1 MMSDPALDFVRHEKN
16 FQDSKR
22 PGCPL
27 CAGDVERIPRRPL
40 DFFKGLFSPLRRYRC
55 LSMECGWV
63 GNLREKEDR
72 HPEKPDLLKEKEYNA
87 DSPSPLAQLLTKT
100 SSETND
106 HPSTVLLVEDDPEDA
121 RLIREALGN
130 QEDSLYRIEW
140 VTGLSSALKR
150 LAEKKIDV
158 ILLDL
163 TLPDGDGINAFDL
176 VFKAAPNAL
185 ILVLS
190 SANDKENA
198 RLAVRCGAHDYLEK
212 NHVDAHWLPRAL
224 RYVLEA
230 KSADEAVRKTASLFR
245 AMSDASP
252 LGIFVSD
259 EKGHCVYTNASY
271 QKISGLTFER
281 AMGTNWSLTIH
292 PEDRQRVLSEWH
304 EAAREQRPFQAEVR
318 FLREDKSIVWTR
330 LNSAPMQ
337 DEQRSYG
344 HVQTIE
350 DITDRKMAESV
361 LQVAEESLFEEKERA
376 QVTLNSIGD
385 AVLTTGLLGNVTY
398 LNLVAETLT
407 GWSQKDALGRHLS
420 EVFKIIDGTT
430 RQIASDPVQRAIE
443 QGRTVELDSN
453 CVLIRRDGSESSIE
467 DSTSPIHNR
476 EGEISGAVI
485 VFHDS
490 SESRSLTL
498 KMSHLAQYDFLTGLP
513 NRVLMEERLSQA
525 IQFAHRYQKQ
535 VALLFLDLDYF
546 KNINDSLGHSV
557 GDQLLQSVSKR
568 LTGCVRTTD
577 TICRQGG
584 DEFVILL
591 SEVEHTQDV
600 VLVAEKLLYAFST
613 PHFIGRHELH
623 VTLSIGISIY
633 PDNGVDTDT
642 IMQNADTAMY
652 HAKSNGRNSYQFF
665 RPDMNIRA
673 VHRLFIE
680 SSLRRALNH
689 GEFLLHYQPK
699 IDLVSGIMTGTE
711 ALIRWQDRDSGL
723 IYPGEFVSI
732 AEECGLIV
740 PIGQWVMREACEQ
753 HQKWL
758 KAGLHPVPVAVNI
771 SAMEFR
777 QKSFVESVALILK
790 ETGLPPGYLE
800 LEMTE
805 SILMYDAEDSALVLK
820 ALKTMGIEL
829 SIDDFGTGYS
839 SLSYLRRFPIDTL
852 KIDQSF
858 ILDIPTDK
866 DSSTIVSA
874 VIGMG
879 RNLHLRVTAE
889 GVETQEQ
896 LAFLRAH
903 QCDEGQGF
911 LFSHPLIN
919 GDLEKLLSN

>member
-1 MMSDPALDFVRHEKN
+1 MKKPALDLVHHEKN

-22 PGCPL
+22 LECPR
-27 CAGDVERIPRRPL
+27 CTGDLERIPRRLL
-40 DFFKGLFSPLRRYRC
+40 DFFKGLFMPLRRYRC
-55 LSMECGWV
+55 LSMECCWV
-63 GNLREKEDR
+63 GNLSAKEDL
-72 HPEKPDLLKEKEYNA
+72 HSEKQNLFKEKEFKP
-87 DSPSPLAQLLTKT
+87 DSPFPPSLFLTKAST
-100 SSETND
+100 AMN
-106 HPSTVLLVEDDPEDA
+106 HQPSTVLLVEDDPEDA
-121 RLIREALGN
+121 RLIQEALGN
-130 QEDSLYRIEW
+130 QESSLFHIEW

-163 TLPDGDGINAFDL
+163 TLTDGDGINAFDL

-190 SANDKENA
+190 PANDKANA
-198 RLAVRCGAHDYLEK
+198 RLAVQSGAHDYLEK
-212 NHVDAHWLPRAL
+212 NHVDAHWLPRTL
-224 RYVLEA
+224 RYILEA
-230 KSADEAVRKTASLFR
+230 RSADEARRKSASLFR

-259 EKGHCVYTNASY
+259 EEGHCVYTNTSY

-281 AMGTNWSLTIH
+281 AIGTNWSLMIH
-292 PEDRQRVLSEWH
+292 PDDRQRVLSEWYK
-304 EAAREQRPFQAEVR
+304 AAREQLPFQAEVR

-337 DEQRSYG
+337 DGQRSYG

-350 DITDRKMAESV
+350 DITDRKKAESV
-361 LQVAEESLFEEKERA
+361 MQVAEESLFEEKERA

-385 AVLTTGLLGNVTY
+385 AVVTTGLQGNVTY
-398 LNLVAETLT
+398 LNLVAETMT

-420 EVFKIIDGTT
+420 EVFKIIDATT

-453 CVLIRRDGSESSIE
+453 CVLIRRDGSEFFIE

-476 EGEISGAVI
+476 EGRISGAVI
-485 VFHDS
+485 VFHDIS
-490 SESRSLTL
+490 KLRSLTL
-498 KMSHLAQYDFLTGLP
+498 KMAHLAQHDFLTGLP
-513 NRVLMEERLSQA
+513 NRALMTERLSQA
-525 IQFAHRYQKQ
+525 IRFAHRHQKQ

-568 LTGCVRTTD
+568 LIGCVRTTD
-577 TICRQGG
+577 TVCRQGG

-591 SEVEHTQDV
+591 SEIEHTQDV

-613 PHFIGRHELH
+613 PHFIGSHALH

-633 PDNGVDTDT
+633 PDNGIDTDT

-665 RPDMNIRA
+665 KPDMNIRA

-723 IYPGEFVSI
+723 IYPGQFVSI
-732 AEECGLIV
+732 AEECGLIL

-758 KAGLHPVPVAVNI
+758 KSGLHPVPVAVNI

-777 QKSFVESVALILK
+777 QKSFVEGVALILE
-790 ETGLPPGYLE
+790 ETGLPPAYLA

-820 ALKTMGIEL
+820 ALKTMGIKL

-839 SLSYLRRFPIDTL
+839 SLSYLKRFPIDTL

-858 ILDIPTDK
+858 ILDIPADK

-879 RNLHLRVTAE
+879 RNLRLRVIAE

-919 GDLEKLLSN
+919 ADLEKYLSN